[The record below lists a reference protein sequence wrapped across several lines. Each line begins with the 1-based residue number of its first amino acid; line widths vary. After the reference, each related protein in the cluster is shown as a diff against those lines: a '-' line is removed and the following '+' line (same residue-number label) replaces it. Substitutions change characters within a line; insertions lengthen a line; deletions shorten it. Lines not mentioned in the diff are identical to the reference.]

1 MNVMIKT
8 TTREKKTTRGKAA
21 IKAEASGQLKCP
33 RCNGAMVNERCQ
45 DMLTVFYAWRCL
57 NCGEIVDDVVNRN
70 RGVAEPPAKKRM
82 AS

>member
-1 MNVMIKT
+1 MIKT
-8 TTREKKTTRGKAA
+8 TT
-21 IKAEASGQLKCP
+21 QPKCP

-57 NCGEIVDDVVNRN
+57 NCGEIVDAVVNRN
-70 RGVAEPPAKKRM
+70 RGIPDRPVKKRM